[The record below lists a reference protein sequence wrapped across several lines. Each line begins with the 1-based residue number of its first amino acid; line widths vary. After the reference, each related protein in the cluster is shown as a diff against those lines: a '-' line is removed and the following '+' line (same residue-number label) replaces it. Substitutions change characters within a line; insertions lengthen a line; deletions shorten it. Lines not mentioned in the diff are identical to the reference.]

1 MLHILTE
8 DEIMSDISS
17 ISVQTSSE
25 SSTRT
30 FSFHCYIACWCY
42 RLFSAIV
49 HSSSNDTTVM
59 QWVIY
64 LMESPLSLISYE
76 PFKGLF
82 SIMSGTQVQYTW
94 TKTGWVWL
102 WELSALD
109 NWRASSDSQDGPGL
123 EILLVHPFGLA
134 QFEDLS
140 VAQILQTTFKLI
152 QRVRLDRES
161 TSDLF
166 LHHLHHL

>member
-1 MLHILTE
+1 MKSWVIFLTFQF
-8 DEIMSDISS
+8 SNSG
-17 ISVQTSSE
+17 

-30 FSFHCYIACWCY
+30 LPFDCYITCGCY
-42 RLFSAIV
+42 RMFCEIV
-49 HSSSNDTTVM
+49 HSGSNDTKVM

-64 LMESPLSLISYE
+64 LMESPLSLMSYDE
-76 PFKGLF
+76 LMLSLLPLQFQWKLHLKACF
-82 SIMSGTQVQYTW
+82 QS
-94 TKTGWVWL
+94 WVGHRCSTHGPK
-102 WELSALD
+102 LSASI
-109 NWRASSDSQDGPGL
+109 NWRVSSNSQDGPGL
-123 EILLVHPFGLA
+123 EILLVHPLRLA